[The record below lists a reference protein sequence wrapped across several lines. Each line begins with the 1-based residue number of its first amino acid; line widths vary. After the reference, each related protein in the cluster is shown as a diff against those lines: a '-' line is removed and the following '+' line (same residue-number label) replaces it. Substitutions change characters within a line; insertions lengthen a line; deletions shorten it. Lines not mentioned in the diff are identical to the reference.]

1 MAQRLTGLASFH
13 WPLDVAPEK
22 LVCKSFEAHG
32 LLHKPG
38 SWLQN
43 PESPHCRPGQ
53 VQGHLVSPS
62 PYSPCR
68 PGGLA
73 LAGGSRLQQAEQGSL
88 LTASSAQLATC
99 CLVTPPTAHQP
110 LEDFRKK
117 SPILPVSL
125 SSAGQWFGYHCLW
138 RQTQKLPRPLLPPP
152 LGPHGSLT
160 GPWHSVHGGL
170 CVAVPLPSP
179 PSGHHLRTEPL
190 APWRTP
196 LAPSSDLSGA
206 TKHTWAWPAQERPSR
221 AAPFLFTAFD

>member
-53 VQGHLVSPS
+53 VLGHLVSPS
-62 PYSPCR
+62 PSSPCR
-68 PGGLA
+68 PG

-125 SSAGQWFGYHCLW
+125 SSAGQWFGWWFGYHCLW
-138 RQTQKLPRPLLPPP
+138 RQTRQSPLTPPSSPTGASRIPHRSLALSARGPLRGCAPPLTAFRPPP
-152 LGPHGSLT
+152 
-160 GPWHSVHGGL
+160 
-170 CVAVPLPSP
+170 
-179 PSGHHLRTEPL
+179 
-190 APWRTP
+190 
-196 LAPSSDLSGA
+196 
-206 TKHTWAWPAQERPSR
+206 QN
-221 AAPFLFTAFD
+221 